1 MPPKKKKGK
10 GKKKKSSSELTEDD
24 KYKKSLYEIDALKD
38 NLAFRKEFSRRTK
51 AAYEDMKMRMDE
63 NSVQLDDMENNHR
76 SANAYLTHQYKTL
89 QTDMGLKI
97 HTLENELNVTKRNL
111 ENCEDALQETVIEK
125 KKMLEEKDEKIS
137 ELQSKIESIE
147 MAYDSIIQ
155 TNLDNFIGSLNKAKT
170 NWETNSIKIQAKN
183 KKLLAELGLNIHDI

>member
-51 AAYEDMKMRMDE
+51 SLYEEMKSRMDE
-63 NSVQLDDMENNHR
+63 NNMQLEEIESTHK

-89 QTDMGLKI
+89 QTDLGLKI
-97 HTLENELNVTKRNL
+97 HTLESELNITKKNL
-111 ENCEDALQETVIEK
+111 DSVETELEK
-125 KKMLEEKDEKIS
+125 EIIDKKRIVEEKDERIN
-137 ELQSKIESIE
+137 ELQRKIENLE
-147 MAYDSIIQ
+147 TAYDSIIHN
-155 TNLDNFIGSLNKAKT
+155 NLDNFIKNLHAARES
-170 NWETNSIKIQAKN
+170 WETSSVSIQAKN